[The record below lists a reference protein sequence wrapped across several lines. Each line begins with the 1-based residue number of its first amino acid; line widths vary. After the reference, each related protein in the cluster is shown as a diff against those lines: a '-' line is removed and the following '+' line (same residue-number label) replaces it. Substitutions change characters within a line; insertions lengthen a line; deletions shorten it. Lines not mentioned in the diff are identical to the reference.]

1 MRRTFHLAPLEA
13 WHATDPTAPYR
24 ATSLADEGFIHC
36 TDGELELI
44 ATANRHYRA
53 DDRPFLVVELDLDL
67 VGSPWTVEDAG
78 GIYPH
83 VFGPIDR
90 AAILEVRALERA
102 PDGAF
107 TAFGPRID

>member
-13 WHATDPTAPYR
+13 WHATDPTTPYR

-53 DDRPFLVVELDLDL
+53 DGRPFLVVELDLDL
-67 VGSPWTVEDAG
+67 AGSPWTVEDAG

-83 VFGPIDR
+83 VVGPIDR
-90 AAILEVRALERA
+90 AAILEIRALERA
-102 PDGAF
+102 PDGTF
-107 TAFGPRID
+107 TGFGPRTD